1 MDQENQKLYTKDE
14 TNKKKTQIKNAF
26 FWFFWHTDKKF
37 EALILFKF

>member
-14 TNKKKTQIKNAF
+14 TNKKNTNKKRIF
-26 FWFFWHTDKKF
+26 LVFWHTDKKF